1 MNRFSDW
8 QMTLVKYIRVEIAKY
23 FVKFYDDFATFVEL
37 FEKQCDQ
44 PKSPNVLTILKY
56 VLTVFI
62 FIFEA
67 STTNV
72 LEEILKGQTLIK
84 G

>member
-1 MNRFSDW
+1 MGGSVNRFSDW

-44 PKSPNVLTILKY
+44 MWRFFL
-56 VLTVFI
+56 
-62 FIFEA
+62 
-67 STTNV
+67 
-72 LEEILKGQTLIK
+72 
-84 G
+84 